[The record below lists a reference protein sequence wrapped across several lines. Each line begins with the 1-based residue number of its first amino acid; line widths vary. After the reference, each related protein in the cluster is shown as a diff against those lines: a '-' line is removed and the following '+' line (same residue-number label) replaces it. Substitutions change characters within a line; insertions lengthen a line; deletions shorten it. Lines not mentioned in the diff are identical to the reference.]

1 MGSISRHITPLVIS
15 SLGDGHTDTHTHIH
29 TLRGQDQYLETRRMP
44 AFGRHAPGLKM
55 LIEIILWTR
64 LAMMQFISQD
74 MQPIAVVDGSGF
86 HNLIA
91 VAEPRFVVP
100 SRTYF
105 MQIGCMQI

>member
-1 MGSISRHITPLVIS
+1 
-15 SLGDGHTDTHTHIH
+15 
-29 TLRGQDQYLETRRMP
+29 
-44 AFGRHAPGLKM
+44 M
-55 LIEIILWTR
+55 LIEIILWTC
-64 LAMMQFISQD
+64 LAMLQFISQD

-105 MQIGCMQI
+105 MQIEIPRLYADIKQMCNVRCPQLHSSVLLLTCGHHSIK